1 MYTAQRSR
9 FFVATIFFLLAL
21 WLAGSFER
29 AQAQGII
36 IDPPMPPAEPLP
48 PLTPPLK
55 LDEHRVEAVIDGPVA
70 QVQLTQVFHN
80 ETGHTVEGVYIFPL
94 PADAAVSDFQMT
106 MNGQVLEGKL
116 LDKDQARRIYEEI
129 VRRRRDPALLEYIGR
144 NLFQTNVFPIP
155 AGESRTL
162 ALNYTQIVPQKEG
175 LFEFVYP
182 LRTHQYSNAPVRSLA
197 ISIELRNQPG
207 LRTLYSPNF
216 DIQIERIGDDRALIG
231 YEATN
236 VQPESDFRLFF
247 GTAKDEIGLNILTYK
262 PAGEDGFFVLLAA
275 PGMNVSEEAVVAR
288 DIVLVVD
295 VSGSMQGDKIEQARD
310 AAHFVVDHLN
320 PDDRFNLISFSTGVR
335 LWEGDL
341 RDVDQAARMDA
352 HAWIDRLAAN
362 GSTDIN
368 RALLEGL
375 GQLQRAGDGDRPGYV
390 LFLTDG
396 LPTMGETDTERI
408 INNAQNNKP
417 AESRIRL
424 FTFGVGFDVNTDLL
438 DTISREMGGRSSYVQ
453 PDEAIDE
460 VVGTFYAGISTP
472 VLVDISIDFG
482 EDIVVDDL
490 FPFPLPDL
498 FAGDQLLVAGRY
510 RTGGEAVITLR
521 GAVNSET
528 VTLQFAGHSFVESGG
543 EPFVA
548 RLWATRKIG
557 ALLEQIRRNGPHQ
570 ELIDEIVDL
579 SLQYGIVT
587 PYTSYLVVEPEMSV
601 AGGDGVEPD
610 EPVFALRAQAE
621 DEVAEQVQAA
631 AAAAP
636 SGEAAVAASETRSA
650 LANAVNVFDTS
661 GVRYVGG
668 KTFVHQR
675 TVQTADGRALD
686 LWVDTRYTA
695 EMAVEIVEF
704 GSARYFT
711 LTRQPEMAAWLAIS
725 PEMVIVVD
733 GNRAIRITTTR

>member
-1 MYTAQRSR
+1 MYTTRRSR
-9 FFVATIFFLLAL
+9 FFVGIAFFLLTL

-29 AQAQGII
+29 AQAQGVII
-36 IDPPMPPAEPLP
+36 EPPLPPVEPLP
-48 PLTPPLK
+48 PASPPLK

-70 QVQLTQVFHN
+70 QVRLTQVFHN

-94 PADAAVSDFQMT
+94 PGDAAVSDFQMT
-106 MNGQVLEGKL
+106 VNGQVLEGKL
-116 LDKDQARRIYEEI
+116 LDKDEARRIYEDI

-162 ALNYTQIVPQKEG
+162 ALSYTQIVPQKEG

-182 LRTHQYSNAPVRSLA
+182 LRTRQYSTAPVRSLS

-216 DIQIERIGDDRALIG
+216 DIEVERIGDNRALIG

-247 GTAKDEIGLNILTYK
+247 GTAKDEIGLNILSYK

-275 PGMNVSEEAVVAR
+275 PGVNVRKEQVVAR
-288 DIVLVVD
+288 DIVLVMD
-295 VSGSMQGDKIEQARD
+295 VSGSMQGDKIEQARK
-310 AAHFVVDHLN
+310 AAHYVVDQLN

-335 LWEGDL
+335 LWAGAL
-341 RDVDQAARMDA
+341 RDADQAARKDA
-352 HAWIDRLAAN
+352 HAWIDGLAAN

-368 RALLEGL
+368 RALLEAL
-375 GQLQRAGDGDRPGYV
+375 GQLQQTGERPAYL

-396 LPTMGETDTERI
+396 LPTMGETDTGRI
-408 INNAQNNKP
+408 IGNVQNNKP
-417 AESRIRL
+417 AGSRVRL

-438 DTISREMGGRSSYVQ
+438 DTVSREMGGRSSYVQ
-453 PDEAIDE
+453 PGEAIDE
-460 VVGTFYAGISTP
+460 VVGAFYAGISTP

-490 FPFPLPDL
+490 YPFPLPDL

-510 RTGGEAVITLR
+510 HHGGKAVITLR
-521 GAVNSET
+521 GAVNNET
-528 VTLQFAGHSFVESGG
+528 VVLQYAGHSFVESGG

-557 ALLEQIRRNGPHQ
+557 ALLEQVRRDGPQQ
-570 ELIDEIVDL
+570 ELIDAIVDL

-587 PYTSYLVVEPEMSV
+587 PYTSYLVIEPALSS
-601 AGGDGVEPD
+601 AGEGAGADQ
-610 EPVFALRAQAE
+610 PVVALRAQAE
-621 DEVAEQVQAA
+621 DKVAEEVQAA

-636 SGEAAVAASETRSA
+636 SGAAAVGASETRSA
-650 LANAVNVFDTS
+650 LANAVNVLDTR

-675 TVQTADGRALD
+675 TLQTADGQALE
-686 LWVDTRYTA
+686 LWVDTQYA
-695 EMAVEIVEF
+695 EGMPVEIVEF
-704 GSARYFT
+704 GSARYFA
-711 LTRQPEMAAWLAIS
+711 LARQPQMAAWLAIS
-725 PEMVIVVD
+725 PEMVIVVAQ
-733 GNRAIRITTTR
+733 NRAIRITTSQ

>member
-1 MYTAQRSR
+1 
-9 FFVATIFFLLAL
+9 
-21 WLAGSFER
+21 
-29 AQAQGII
+29 
-36 IDPPMPPAEPLP
+36 
-48 PLTPPLK
+48 
-55 LDEHRVEAVIDGPVA
+55 
-70 QVQLTQVFHN
+70 
-80 ETGHTVEGVYIFPL
+80 
-94 PADAAVSDFQMT
+94 
-106 MNGQVLEGKL
+106 
-116 LDKDQARRIYEEI
+116 
-129 VRRRRDPALLEYIGR
+129 
-144 NLFQTNVFPIP
+144 
-155 AGESRTL
+155 
-162 ALNYTQIVPQKEG
+162 
-175 LFEFVYP
+175 
-182 LRTHQYSNAPVRSLA
+182 
-197 ISIELRNQPG
+197 
-207 LRTLYSPNF
+207 
-216 DIQIERIGDDRALIG
+216 
-231 YEATN
+231 
-236 VQPESDFRLFF
+236 
-247 GTAKDEIGLNILTYK
+247 
-262 PAGEDGFFVLLAA
+262 LAA
-275 PGMNVSEEAVVAR
+275 Y
-288 DIVLVVD
+288 
-295 VSGSMQGDKIEQARD
+295 
-310 AAHFVVDHLN
+310 
-320 PDDRFNLISFSTGVR
+320 
-335 LWEGDL
+335 
-341 RDVDQAARMDA
+341 
-352 HAWIDRLAAN
+352 

-368 RALLEGL
+368 RALLEWL

-650 LANAVNVFDTS
+650 LANAVNVLDTS

-686 LWVDTRYTA
+686 LWVDTRYTE

-733 GNRAIRITTTR
+733 GNRAIRITATR